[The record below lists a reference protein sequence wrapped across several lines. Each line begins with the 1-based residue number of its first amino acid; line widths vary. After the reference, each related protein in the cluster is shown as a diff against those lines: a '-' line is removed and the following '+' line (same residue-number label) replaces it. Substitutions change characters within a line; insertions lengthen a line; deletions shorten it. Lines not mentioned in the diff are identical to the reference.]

1 MGTGN
6 GNGEWERG
14 MGMGNENQGGVKRG
28 IRAVTTGNTFKEPKL
43 HLCRLIMHSRHAN
56 SLRTRA
62 KTVRY

>member
-1 MGTGN
+1 
-6 GNGEWERG
+6 